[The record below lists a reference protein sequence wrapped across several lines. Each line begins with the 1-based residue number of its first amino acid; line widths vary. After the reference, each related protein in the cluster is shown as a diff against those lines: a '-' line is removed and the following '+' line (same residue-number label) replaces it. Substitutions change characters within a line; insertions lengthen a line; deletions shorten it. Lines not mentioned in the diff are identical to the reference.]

1 MMLLLSRF
9 ALAQAAYSETT
20 AVSNLALAVSAYC
33 GAPKYNSTFL
43 TGWDC
48 GPSCKGAPTVT
59 DITTFHDFS
68 LGIFG
73 LVGRYN
79 NHCLVDFRGT
89 YDAAGWETDFK
100 GATLA
105 PFKVD
110 SSCSGCEAGA
120 GFYDGYMSVRPTLLS
135 SLSSKGCK
143 EISLTGHS
151 LGGVLAHIAA
161 MDLHT
166 QGYTLK
172 DLYDYG
178 SPRAGNK
185 AFATEFNKRFSGANH
200 WRVTHSKDPVPHAPF
215 PQDGFYHIS
224 QEAFYKNTT
233 AAGVKICQGGED
245 TACADQFANLYA
257 NTFAAL
263 INAPINAGD
272 HGQYMWDKISYLTSG
287 GSCTHIAVTA
297 AVQHAYLSTAA
308 YCQPQDLQKWD
319 CGTPCDRVQGGVKGV
334 QVLDVPF
341 TSRRSKG
348 AVRGF
353 VGKVEDRC
361 VLSLRDPFDNDEG
374 LELLRKATD
383 ADLENFPVKNFKD
396 IKVYKVLLDA
406 WRALEGHLHEA
417 LHKAGCSKD
426 AATTSGRRLIV
437 TGHGL
442 GASLASLAAF
452 QLKDGEGYQKGTFG
466 IEGSFQFGSARI
478 GNEAFAKAFQFKFQD
493 DIFRVTHHQD
503 PYVQYPKYTGSGF
516 MHCANEIHF
525 KGDAAYDQS
534 GSTSYTRCADNGED
548 PKCRG
553 DDGPVTDHT
562 KYMQPLV
569 EVDMSATSCKGSTA
583 VMV

>member
-1 MMLLLSRF
+1 
-9 ALAQAAYSETT
+9 
-20 AVSNLALAVSAYC
+20 
-33 GAPKYNSTFL
+33 
-43 TGWDC
+43 
-48 GPSCKGAPTVT
+48 
-59 DITTFHDFS
+59 
-68 LGIFG
+68 
-73 LVGRYN
+73 
-79 NHCLVDFRGT
+79 
-89 YDAAGWETDFK
+89 
-100 GATLA
+100 
-105 PFKVD
+105 
-110 SSCSGCEAGA
+110 
-120 GFYDGYMSVRPTLLS
+120 
-135 SLSSKGCK
+135 
-143 EISLTGHS
+143 
-151 LGGVLAHIAA
+151 
-161 MDLHT
+161 
-166 QGYTLK
+166 
-172 DLYDYG
+172 
-178 SPRAGNK
+178 
-185 AFATEFNKRFSGANH
+185 
-200 WRVTHSKDPVPHAPF
+200 
-215 PQDGFYHIS
+215 
-224 QEAFYKNTT
+224 
-233 AAGVKICQGGED
+233 
-245 TACADQFANLYA
+245 
-257 NTFAAL
+257 
-263 INAPINAGD
+263 
-272 HGQYMWDKISYLTSG
+272 
-287 GSCTHIAVTA
+287 
-297 AVQHAYLSTAA
+297 
-308 YCQPQDLQKWD
+308 
-319 CGTPCDRVQGGVKGV
+319 VQGGVKGV